1 VEIVNPP
8 IIDTVL
14 CHCLWTWRNK
24 EMHDEEFVRPARPV
38 HHIMQLAGDYIKA
51 ISNSNV
57 VALRNQTVMMVGW
70 SPPKP
75 MYLIINTD
83 GAYKVNQVAGCGG
96 VIRGSHGEWIG
107 GFAKNV
113 GLCSAF
119 VAELWGVLEGL
130 RYIHRLGFN
139 KVELSLDSEA
149 VVRVIQNRRSA
160 SSLGSSVMKQIW
172 RLMDVDWSV
181 EVSHSHREANKCA
194 DVMANIG
201 CSLNYDVVFYDNC
214 PSQLAEIY
222 AADLMG
228 ITTPRLISL

>member
-1 VEIVNPP
+1 
-8 IIDTVL
+8 
-14 CHCLWTWRNK
+14 
-24 EMHDEEFVRPARPV
+24 MHDEEFVRPARPV
-38 HHIMQLAGDYIKA
+38 HHIMQLAGDCIKA

-57 VALRNQTVMMVGW
+57 VAVRNQTVMMVGW

-75 MYLIINTD
+75 MYVKLNID
-83 GAYKVNQVAGCGG
+83 GAYKVNQVAGCSG

-139 KVELSLDSEA
+139 KVELSLYSEA

-214 PSQLAEIY
+214 ASQLAEIY